1 MHPARKINL
10 VLSFDYSLAQVLAL
24 VMSVW
29 DIRILDFPG
38 ILVFPIDPFFLA
50 VILKL
55 FSRSQSAAGKE
66 FLWEIPA
73 QILRFLGSGIM
84 NSLCGHG
91 TVSTEAVSVKMD
103 YKPIHTYIHTNKLCT
118 ISNT

>member
-1 MHPARKINL
+1 MG
-10 VLSFDYSLAQVLAL
+10 YSDFRFP
-24 VMSVW
+24 W
-29 DIRILDFPG
+29 DPG
-38 ILVFPIDPFFLA
+38 FSYRSFFLGSDSEA
-50 VILKL
+50 

-103 YKPIHTYIHTNKLCT
+103 YKPIHTFTTNMLTIH
-118 ISNT
+118 